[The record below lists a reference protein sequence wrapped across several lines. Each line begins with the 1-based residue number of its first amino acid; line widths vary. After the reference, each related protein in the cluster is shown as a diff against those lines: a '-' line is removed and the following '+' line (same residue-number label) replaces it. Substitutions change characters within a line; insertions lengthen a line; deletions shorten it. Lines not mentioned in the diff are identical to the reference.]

1 MSAANK
7 SRPPIP
13 ARSMSSLPR
22 WIVLSSLLVTVSIVV
37 VVVGFKALTLASSE
51 INERCLIYSGGIVED
66 KAYTGVLEPGA
77 TAEPIGFGSSTYCY
91 RIDQRS
97 YIGAAEGGDTR
108 SVEVA
113 SNDDVRLVV
122 DYQLYFKL
130 NQDEETLRKFHENLG
145 VKTEAWEDDGWRQM
159 LREYFEPQI
168 ARAMEKAALN
178 HDWRDLYGSEEAR
191 LAFQQE
197 TVGNLRGNIR
207 DVIGDDYFCGPAYDG
222 PGTECGAFTFTVSK
236 PVPTNPSII
245 ESVEA
250 EQRAKADTL
259 AQEQE
264 NQRIAKELEAERT
277 LVELYGSD
285 GALLREAIRSGQ
297 VQIMVV
303 PEGGGTPVAIPAP
316 TTP

>member
-1 MSAANK
+1 MTPSND
-7 SRPPIP
+7 RPPP
-13 ARSMSSLPR
+13 PTARRGVPKLAVGLGVAALVVLVAVVALP
-22 WIVLSSLLVTVSIVV
+22 S
-37 VVVGFKALTLASSE
+37 ALNLAGAQ
-51 INERCLIYSGGIVED
+51 INERCLIYSGGLVED
-66 KAYTGVLEPGA
+66 KAYRGTLEPGA
-77 TAEPIGFGSSTYCY
+77 TAESIGFGSTTYCY
-91 RIDQRS
+91 RTDQRS
-97 YIGAAEGGDTR
+97 YIGAAEGGDTG

-130 NQDEETLRKFHENLG
+130 NQEAETLRKFHENLG
-145 VKTEAWEDDGWRQM
+145 VKTEAWEEEGWREM
-159 LREYFEPQI
+159 LRQYFEPQI

-197 TVGNLRGNIR
+197 TVTNLRANIR

-222 PGTECGAFTFTVSK
+222 PGTDCGAFTFTVSK
-236 PVPTNPSII
+236 PVPTNPTII

-285 GALLREAIRSGQ
+285 GALLREAIRNGQ

-303 PEGGGTPVAIPAP
+303 PEGGGTPIAIPP
-316 TTP
+316 TTTP

>member
-1 MSAANK
+1 MNEVSPMRPSRRSRTPKVLIGVGVAA
-7 SRPPIP
+7 
-13 ARSMSSLPR
+13 AL
-22 WIVLSSLLVTVSIVV
+22 VV
-37 VVVGFKALTLASSE
+37 VLAVVGSSALTLADSE

-77 TAEPIGFGSSTYCY
+77 TAESIGFGSTTYCY
-91 RIDQRS
+91 RTDQRS
-97 YIGAAEGGDTR
+97 YIGAVEGGDTG

-130 NQDEETLRKFHENLG
+130 NQEEDTLRKFHENLG
-145 VKTEAWEDDGWRQM
+145 VKTEAWEEEGWREM
-159 LREYFEPQI
+159 LRQYFEPQI

-197 TVGNLRGNIR
+197 TVTNLRANIR

-222 PGTECGAFTFTVSK
+222 PGTDCGAFTFTVSK

-285 GALLREAIRSGQ
+285 GALLREAIRNGQ

-303 PEGGGTPVAIPAP
+303 PEGSQTPIALPPP
-316 TTP
+316 TTTP